1 MGLLHAVGIR
11 VMNFMVFFLIVILL
25 PGLPPRTTFPFKAF
39 VVTPAKDLK
48 GALEPNQHLDGAER
62 LLEGRVY
69 GPECLIARKNEVYTG
84 IHGGEIIKLTADHV
98 THVAKIGQPCEEIF
112 EEARCGRPLG
122 LAFDTQGNN
131 LIVADA
137 YYGIWLIDLNT
148 NQKKLLV
155 SPQQEQ
161 PGKDIPREAKIFNSV
176 AVDQKGDI
184 YWTDSE
190 SDFVLLDL
198 VFGTLANPS
207 GRLFKYDRANN
218 VSKVLLDELFFAN
231 GLALSPDEDFIVV
244 AETGAMRLTK
254 YYLKGAKAGQSE
266 VFVEGLPG
274 LPDNLTPDAEGIW
287 VPLVMAADSEHPN
300 GFNMFTNFPSIR
312 LFLARLLSL
321 FELPFRLINNAF
333 PNKLAQRFI
342 HFIGHGES
350 MMILSPKRSTIVRLD
365 WNGNIVG
372 SLHGT
377 DKSSGAVS
385 HVLEFNDYLYL
396 GSPYNRFLARVKSP
410 RAGRQPEV
418 KVRNV
423 RYEGANLEASVKPST
438 ASTTTTSKPK
448 PAATKPL
455 TTTAPPTTTTS
466 TTTTTT
472 TTTPRP
478 TTTTPKSTTTTTT
491 RPPTTTTTTTTTT
504 RKPSTTTTA
513 RPPKTT
519 TTAKPKATTT
529 TTTTTTPKP
538 TTAPPKPST
547 ATPKAKSST
556 TTAPPAAEQKRVPP
570 KEPAPIKEEIPN
582 DTKPPKFD
590 KLKVITKTGEH
601 LEF

>member
-1 MGLLHAVGIR
+1 MH
-11 VMNFMVFFLIVILL
+11 F
-25 PGLPPRTTFPFKAF
+25 
-39 VVTPAKDLK
+39 
-48 GALEPNQHLDGAER
+48 H
-62 LLEGRVY
+62 
-69 GPECLIARKNEVYTG
+69 
-84 IHGGEIIKLTADHV
+84 
-98 THVAKIGQPCEEIF
+98 
-112 EEARCGRPLG
+112 
-122 LAFDTQGNN
+122 
-131 LIVADA
+131 
-137 YYGIWLIDLNT
+137 
-148 NQKKLLV
+148 
-155 SPQQEQ
+155 
-161 PGKDIPREAKIFNSV
+161 
-176 AVDQKGDI
+176 
-184 YWTDSE
+184 
-190 SDFVLLDL
+190 
-198 VFGTLANPS
+198 
-207 GRLFKYDRANN
+207 RLFKYDRANN

-244 AETGAMRLTK
+244 AETGAMRLTL
-254 YYLKGAKAGQSE
+254 YHLKGAKAGQSE

-287 VPLVMAADSEHPN
+287 VPLIMAADNEHPN
-300 GFNMFTNFPSIR
+300 GYNMFANFPSIR

-333 PNKLAQRFI
+333 PNKLAQKFI

-350 MMILSPKRSTIVRLD
+350 MLLLSPKRSTIVRID

-377 DKSSGAVS
+377 DKSAGAIS

-396 GSPYNRFLARVKSP
+396 GSPFNRFLARVKSP

-423 RYEGANLEASVKPST
+423 RYEGAGLEASVKPST

-455 TTTAPPTTTTS
+455 TTTAPPTK

-478 TTTTPKSTTTTTT
+478 TTTTPKPTTTTTKRPTTTTTT
-491 RPPTTTTTTTTTT
+491 RKPTTTTTARPPTTTTTT
-504 RKPSTTTTA
+504 
-513 RPPKTT
+513 
-519 TTAKPKATTT
+519 KPKATTTT

-538 TTAPPKPST
+538 TTATPKASS
-547 ATPKAKSST
+547 ATPKIKSST
-556 TTAPPAAEQKRVPP
+556 TTARPAAEQKRVPP
-570 KEPAPIKEEIPN
+570 KDPAPIKEEIPN

>member
-1 MGLLHAVGIR
+1 MGLLHAIGIR
-11 VMNFMVFFLIVILL
+11 IMNFMVFFLIVILL
-25 PGLPPRTTFPFKAF
+25 PGLPPRTTFPFKEFHVA
-39 VVTPAKDLK
+39 PAKDLK

-131 LIVADA
+131 LIVSDA
-137 YYGIWLIDLNT
+137 YYGIWQIDLNT
-148 NQKKLLV
+148 NQKKLLI
-155 SPQQEQ
+155 SPQQEL
-161 PGKDIPREAKIFNSV
+161 PGKDIQRKAKLFNTV

-184 YWTDSE
+184 YWTDSS
-190 SDFVLLDL
+190 SDFLLLDL
-198 VFGTLANPS
+198 VYDSFANPS

-274 LPDNLTPDAEGIW
+274 LPDNLTPDADGIW

-300 GFNMFTNFPSIR
+300 GFNIFANFPSIR

-333 PNKLAQRFI
+333 PNKLAQKFI

-350 MMILSPKRSTIVRLD
+350 ILLLAPKRSTIVRVD

-377 DKSSGAVS
+377 DKSAGAVS
-385 HVLEFNDYLYL
+385 HVLEFNEHLYL
-396 GSPYNRFLARVKSP
+396 GSPFNRFLARVKSP

-418 KVRNV
+418 KVKNV
-423 RYEGANLEASVKPST
+423 RYEGVGLEASVKPST
-438 ASTTTTSKPK
+438 ASTSTTSKPK

-455 TTTAPPTTTTS
+455 TTTQPPTT

-478 TTTTPKSTTTTTT
+478 TTTTTTPKPTTTTTTT
-491 RPPTTTTTTTTTT
+491 RPPTTTTTTTT
-504 RKPSTTTTA
+504 RKPSTTTTTTA
-513 RPPKTT
+513 RPPTT
-519 TTAKPKATTT
+519 TTPKPQTAST

-538 TTAPPKPST
+538 TTAPPKAPT
-547 ATPKAKSST
+547 ATPKAKPST
-556 TTAPPAAEQKRVPP
+556 TTPRPAAEKKRVPP

-601 LEF
+601 IEL

>member
-1 MGLLHAVGIR
+1 MGLLHAIGIR

-25 PGLPPRTTFPFKAF
+25 PGLPPRTTFPFKEF
-39 VVTPAKDLK
+39 HVTPAKDLK

-98 THVAKIGQPCEEIF
+98 THVAKIGQPCDIF

-137 YYGIWLIDLNT
+137 YYGIWQIDLNT

-155 SPQQEQ
+155 SPHQEQ
-161 PGKDIPREAKIFNSV
+161 PGKDIQRKAKLFNTV

-184 YWTDSE
+184 YWTDSA

-198 VFGTLANPS
+198 VFGGLANPS

-244 AETGAMRLTK
+244 AETGAMRLTL
-254 YYLKGAKAGQSE
+254 YHLKGAKAGQSE

-287 VPLVMAADSEHPN
+287 VPLIMAADNEHPN
-300 GFNMFTNFPSIR
+300 GYNMFANFPSIR

-333 PNKLAQRFI
+333 PNKLAQKFI

-350 MMILSPKRSTIVRLD
+350 MLLLSPKRSTIVRID

-377 DKSSGAVS
+377 DKSAGAIS

-396 GSPYNRFLARVKSP
+396 GSPFNRFLARVKSP

-423 RYEGANLEASVKPST
+423 RYEGAGLEASVKPST

-455 TTTAPPTTTTS
+455 TTTAPPTK

-478 TTTTPKSTTTTTT
+478 TTTTPKPTTTTTK
-491 RPPTTTTTTTTTT
+491 RPTTTTTT
-504 RKPSTTTTA
+504 RKPTTTTTA
-513 RPPKTT
+513 RPSTT
-519 TTAKPKATTT
+519 TTTTKPKATTTT

-538 TTAPPKPST
+538 TTATPKASS
-547 ATPKAKSST
+547 ATPKIKSST
-556 TTAPPAAEQKRVPP
+556 TTARPAAEQKRVPP
-570 KEPAPIKEEIPN
+570 KDPAPIKEEIPN